1 MFKVIGDTTD
11 GSQAGDLAMS
21 CAKDLA
27 VENNP
32 PNIAADLDPG
42 PDLSESLDYAD
53 RVARDEH
60 RVVMGGRQ
68 VDWLTDDDGHEDAD
82 DSEPR
87 D

>member
-1 MFKVIGDTTD
+1 MVVSPSRPDPYDEGY
-11 GSQAGDLAMS
+11 
-21 CAKDLA
+21 
-27 VENNP
+27 P
-32 PNIAADLDPG
+32 PSIAADLDPG

-68 VDWLTDDDGHEDAD
+68 VDWLTDDDRYEDVD

-87 D
+87 H